1 MSAIEPRPGEVY
13 FTYSGRYLY
22 VETVNAQTVTYRDGE
37 QDLDSPPLEAP
48 RWLFEA
54 AIAKRVRRRM

>member
-1 MSAIEPRPGEVY
+1 MSAIEPRPGDVY
-13 FTYSGRYLY
+13 AISGRHLY

-37 QDLDSPPLEAP
+37 QYADTPSLEMP

-54 AIAKRVRRRM
+54 GIAQRVRRRE